1 MIVDEMRDSLKSFVK
16 SQKEIM
22 RKVKKTIKA
31 ITPYKKTKSFY
42 PSIIDKIKR

>member
-31 ITPYKKTKSFY
+31 ITPY
-42 PSIIDKIKR
+42 